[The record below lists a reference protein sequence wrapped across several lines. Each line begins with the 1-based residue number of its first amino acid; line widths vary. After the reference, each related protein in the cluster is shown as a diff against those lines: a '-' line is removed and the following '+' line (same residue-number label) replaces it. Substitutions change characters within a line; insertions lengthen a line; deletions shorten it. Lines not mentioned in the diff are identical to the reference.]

1 MFTVSDAWKAAY
13 PDAAVGILMMHDVL
27 NPEQH
32 PALDERKKAL
42 ETELR
47 SRYSGYDRSAIKA
60 IPTILA
66 YNAYYKRFKKTYH
79 VQLQL
84 ESVILK
90 GKSIPRAGA
99 LVEAMFMA
107 ELEDMLLTAGHDLKA
122 VQMPVVV
129 DVADGSE
136 HYTRLNGQ
144 EQDLKPGDMF
154 ISDAQGIMSSIIYG
168 PDRRTQIT
176 PETRH
181 VIFTTYGVPGVEK
194 LSMHR
199 HLEQIQ
205 TNVLLFAPAAQVAL
219 LEVYG
224 AV

>member
-13 PDAAVGILMMHDVL
+13 PDAAIGILVMHDVL

-47 SRYSGYDRSAIKA
+47 SRYAGYDRSAIKA

-84 ESVILK
+84 ESVLLK

-122 VQMPVVV
+122 VQTPVGV

-168 PDRRTQIT
+168 PDRRTRIT
-176 PETRH
+176 AETRH
-181 VIFTTYGVPGVEK
+181 VIFTTYGVPGVER
-194 LSMHR
+194 LSLHR

-205 TNVLLFAPAAQVAL
+205 TNVLLFAPAAQVVL
-219 LEVYG
+219 LEVYS
-224 AV
+224 AA

>member
-1 MFTVSDAWKAAY
+1 MFTVSDAWKTAY
-13 PDAAVGILMMHDVL
+13 PSAAIGILVMHDVL

-47 SRYSGYDRSAIKA
+47 SRYARYDRNGIKA
-60 IPTILA
+60 IPTIQA

-84 ESVILK
+84 ESVLLK
-90 GKSIPRAGA
+90 GKSIPRAAA

-107 ELEDMLLTAGHDLKA
+107 ELEDMLLTAGHDLKT
-122 VQMPVVV
+122 VQMPVGV

-136 HYTRLNGQ
+136 RYTRLNGQ
-144 EQDLKPGDMF
+144 EQELKPGDMF
-154 ISDAQGIMSSIIYG
+154 ISDAQDVLSSIIYG
-168 PDRRTQIT
+168 PDRRTRIM

-181 VIFTTYGVPGVEK
+181 VIFTVYGVPGVEK
-194 LSMHR
+194 QAVHR
-199 HLEQIQ
+199 HLEHIQ

-224 AV
+224 AA